1 MSGLN
6 LVVIEGR
13 LGQDPDMKYTAAGKA
28 IANLSIATSESWKD
42 KQTGEKQ
49 EKTEWHRVVIFGPA
63 AEVAGNHQGK
73 GSAVLIRGKLQ
84 TRKWEDNDGN
94 TRYSTEVVAD
104 MYGGLV
110 LIEKSSG
117 GNQQSGQG
125 GFRASPEQAYGGT
138 PKGGPAQGEL
148 GNNDFADDE
157 IPF

>member
-13 LGQDPDMKYTAAGKA
+13 LGQDPDMKYTQAGKA

-42 KQTGEKQ
+42 KNTGERQ
-49 EKTEWHRVVIFGPA
+49 EKTEWHKVVIFGPA
-63 AEVAGNHQGK
+63 AEVAGNHLSK
-73 GSAVLIRGKLQ
+73 GSAVLIQGKLQ

-104 MYGGLV
+104 MYGGLT

-125 GFRASPEQAYGGT
+125 GFRKQQPDQAA
-138 PKGGPAQGEL
+138 PAQGQL
-148 GNNDFADDE
+148 GNNDFADDD

>member
-13 LGQDPDMKYTAAGKA
+13 LGQDPDMKYTQAGKA

-42 KQTGEKQ
+42 KQTGERQ

-63 AEVAGNHQGK
+63 AEVAGNHLSK

-84 TRKWEDNDGN
+84 TRKWQDQSGND
-94 TRYSTEVVAD
+94 RYTTEVVAD

-117 GNQQSGQG
+117 GGQQQSGAG
-125 GFRASPEQAYGGT
+125 GFRKEEDRQQPQKPTNQS
-138 PKGGPAQGEL
+138 
-148 GNNDFADDE
+148 DFEDDD